1 MRFVLID
8 RLLALEAGR
17 AVAAKTFDAGEEF
30 LKDHFPGVP
39 IVPGVLLTECMG
51 QTAGWM
57 LAAASDFSTFPLRV
71 LVDKAKFR
79 RPVSP
84 GEPLR
89 VEASL
94 ESRHERSA
102 SVRASI
108 AANDEVVAEAR
119 LVFQAFEPSQLA
131 PGLDDWA
138 RTVFRGLGGEEL
150 RRPA

>member
-8 RLLALEAGR
+8 RLIVLEAER

-30 LKDHFPGVP
+30 LKDHFPGAP

-57 LAAASDFSTFPLRV
+57 LVAASDFSTFPLLV

-79 RPVSP
+79 RQVRP

-89 VEASL
+89 VEAAL
-94 ESRHERSA
+94 DSRYDRSV
-102 SVRASI
+102 SVRTSV
-108 AANDEVVAEAR
+108 AAGPDVVAEAR
-119 LVFQAFEPSQLA
+119 LVFQAFEPGSLA
-131 PGLDDWA
+131 PGLEAWA
-138 RTVFRGLGGEEL
+138 RQVFRGLGGEEL
-150 RRPA
+150 RGRS